1 MSDTKKLPTFPGG
14 PDPSLPVP
22 RETVEGY
29 DLPRYVQ
36 LSAELAE
43 GAKPRE
49 ELLLA
54 NGLTERAWAHIEL
67 TWMLRIATGL
77 LQGDQSLA
85 LEYDTLY
92 VAAQDALGPP
102 DPTMPLD
109 RYAGVVARLEVG
121 QDPVEVFAA
130 HGLTLASAARLQRA
144 WTKRLARDIEM
155 TDAFRG
161 MVKAAKA
168 DLGGGQ

>member
-1 MSDTKKLPTFPGG
+1 M
-14 PDPSLPVP
+14 P

-49 ELLLA
+49 ELLA
-54 NGLTERAWAHIEL
+54 AAGLSERAWAHIEL

-85 LEYDTLY
+85 LEYDALY
-92 VAAQDALGPP
+92 VAAQDALGPA
-102 DPTMPLD
+102 DPTMPLEK
-109 RYAGVVARLEVG
+109 YAGVVARLELG
-121 QDPVEVFAA
+121 HDPIEVFDA

-144 WTKRLARDIEM
+144 WTKRLARDMDLTE
-155 TDAFRG
+155 AFRG

-168 DLGGGQ
+168 GLEGTT